1 VGQVLVVPV
10 PAALV
15 EPLRT
20 YTVTPST
27 VVDGNVCATQDAI
40 STEALDP
47 LSAGLPPKQ
56 SPAMK

>member
-1 VGQVLVVPV
+1 MPV
-10 PAALV
+10 PPASA
-15 EPLRT
+15 EPLRSC
-20 YTVTPST
+20 TVTPST

-40 STEALDP
+40 SSEALDP